1 MTHRHRQRGATTPA
15 PPRWAIALGLLL
27 PLALV
32 LLSAL
37 AVPADAGR
45 WLGIDLRIWCLFACA
60 PVTSLCLA
68 LCYRFTAGSPE
79 EDDRPAEDDRA

>member
-27 PLALV
+27 RSRWYC
-32 LLSAL
+32 SAL

-60 PVTSLCLA
+60 PVTSVCLA
-68 LCYRFTAGSPE
+68 LCYRFTAGSP
-79 EDDRPAEDDRA
+79 AEDDRA